1 MAGEQHRSPLGLHLA
16 NAVLEYRLHERV
28 ESRCRFVEQEQFG
41 IRRQRRNQSHFLP
54 VPFRIGAGLL
64 GRVELKTFEKLV
76 APPPIEV
83 APQPTEQI
91 DHLPSRQVRPQTDL
105 AGHVGQPA
113 MQRDSVA
120 PRVASKQCD
129 LPGVRAEQPQQQT
142 DGRRLARAVRP
153 EKSVDLAS
161 LDSEVRRRSVND
173 VQRAIEW
180 LAEVQGRCLVVHP
193 GVLSDAAD
201 FDRRRAALAESL
213 SELAPLRI
221 PDRAPSTRTRVLPT
235 LRRRRRSVAPS
246 A

>member
-1 MAGEQHRSPLGLHLA
+1 MNAGKVDQVLRGKLGLCGDRRTGKMPQLVERASLRHPPQPDDAQPIAQRFDLGQDMAGEQHRSPLGLHLA

-91 DHLPSRQVRPQTDL
+91 DHLPSKQVRPQTDL

-113 MQRDSVA
+113 M
-120 PRVASKQCD
+120 
-129 LPGVRAEQPQQQT
+129 
-142 DGRRLARAVRP
+142 
-153 EKSVDLAS
+153 
-161 LDSEVRRRSVND
+161 
-173 VQRAIEW
+173 
-180 LAEVQGRCLVVHP
+180 
-193 GVLSDAAD
+193 
-201 FDRRRAALAESL
+201 
-213 SELAPLRI
+213 
-221 PDRAPSTRTRVLPT
+221 
-235 LRRRRRSVAPS
+235 
-246 A
+246 